1 MHQRNKLATRVC
13 ATAMAL
19 LLASAAFAQSKSA
32 ADYAAQVN
40 PLIGSEGK
48 GSNAQ
53 EQYLEAGYTFPG
65 AMYPFGMVQFTPT
78 FFRPEKGFVVN
89 QMSGAGCEHMG
100 NFPVLPLVGELKES
114 PNDMRHLNPQYQTQ
128 QATTG
133 FYHVKLGNNQ
143 VDCQLSV
150 TPRTGMAH
158 FTYPAGA
165 GRATVVIGSG
175 INATKL
181 VNASVRIT
189 APNHCEG
196 VADGGSFCGYE
207 ADYKVYFAAEF
218 DAPAT
223 ASGTWK
229 DHAVQPAS
237 AAATGP
243 NSGAYFTFDVAKDKS
258 IQYKFAISYVSLEN
272 AKENLRQENPTW
284 DFAKVRSAAATQ
296 WNKYLGKIAVSGG
309 TADHTTQFYTH
320 LYHAFAHPNVCNDV
334 NGQYRGADNQVHQVS
349 GQDYYTAFSNWDTY
363 RTQIQLLSLLAPEQ
377 ASAMV
382 ASLLTFAQQSGG
394 GFPRWVMANTETGIM
409 QGDPTAILVANA
421 YAFGATDF
429 DKAAAL
435 KIMRQGA
442 EVPGTKS
449 QAIETRPHL
458 QQYLAKGYMNASM
471 QLEYASADFAI
482 AQFARQALGNNEL
495 AGKYL
500 HQSQSWK
507 NLYNPATTWLN
518 SRNPDG
524 TWKKYDE
531 DWREASYKNYFW
543 MVPHN
548 LAGLIDTMGG
558 KAAAEARL
566 DDFFAKLNASYNQ
579 EWFAAGNEPDFQA
592 PWIYNWTNAP
602 YKTSAVVRRI
612 INEQYT
618 NRPMGLPG
626 NDDLGAMGAFYVFAN
641 VGLFPEIPGVAGFSL
656 NSPSFPAIRMQLRQ
670 GTVTI
675 TGGAEKETYI
685 RALQLNGQPYNATW
699 LPWEKIQRGAKLR
712 FDLSAT
718 PNKNWGT
725 ATPPPSF
732 N

>member
-1 MHQRNKLATRVC
+1 MNQSSKLVKRIFS
-13 ATAMAL
+13 TAVAF
-19 LLASAAFAQSKSA
+19 LLASAAFAQSKGA
-32 ADYAAQVN
+32 VDYAAKVN
-40 PLIGSEGK
+40 PLIGSQGK
-48 GSNAQ
+48 GSNPQ
-53 EQYLEAGYTFPG
+53 ERYLEAGYTFPG

-78 FFRPEKGFVVN
+78 FFNPEKGFVVN

-100 NFPVLPLVGELKES
+100 NFPVLPLTGELKQS
-114 PNDMRHLNPQYQTQ
+114 PNDMLGLNPQYQVR
-128 QATTG
+128 QATAG
-133 FYHVKLGNNQ
+133 FYYAQLGSNQ
-143 VDCQLSV
+143 VDCELSV
-150 TPRTGMAH
+150 TPRTGIAR

-165 GRATVVIGSG
+165 GKGTIVIGSG

-181 VNASVRIT
+181 VHATVRIT
-189 APNHCEG
+189 APNRCEG

-207 ADYKVYFAAEF
+207 AAYKVYFVAEF
-218 DAPAT
+218 DALAT

-229 DHAVQPAS
+229 DKTVQPAS
-237 AAATGP
+237 ATAEGP
-243 NSGAYFTFDVAKDKS
+243 NSGAYFTFDVAKDRS
-258 IQYKFAISYVSLEN
+258 IQYKFAISYVSIEN
-272 AKENLRQENPTW
+272 AKENLRKENPAW
-284 DFAKVRSAAATQ
+284 DFEKVKSAAVRQ
-296 WNKYLGKIAVSGG
+296 WNTYLGRIAVAGG

-320 LYHAFAHPNVCNDV
+320 LYHAFTHPNVSNDV
-334 NGQYRGADNQVHQVS
+334 NGQYLGADNQIHRTT
-349 GQDYYTAFSNWDTY
+349 GKDYYTAFSNWDTY

-382 ASLLTFAQQSGG
+382 TSILTFAQQSGG

-421 YAFGATDF
+421 HAFGATDF
-429 DKAAAL
+429 DKVAAL
-435 KIMRQGA
+435 KIMRRGA

-449 QAIETRPHL
+449 QQIETRPHL
-458 QQYLAKGYMNASM
+458 QQYLTKGYMNASM

-482 AQFARQALGNNEL
+482 AQFARQAFNDNDLYH
-495 AGKYL
+495 KYL
-500 HQSQSWK
+500 QQSQSWK

-524 TWKKYDE
+524 TWKKYDA

-566 DDFFAKLNASYNQ
+566 DEFFAKLNASYNQ

-592 PWIYNWTNAP
+592 PWIYNWTAAP

-656 NSPSFPAIRMQLRQ
+656 NSPSFPTIIMQLKK
-670 GTVTI
+670 GTVAI
-675 TGGAEKETYI
+675 TGGSEKAPYI
-685 RALQLNGQPYNATW
+685 QALQFNGQTYNATW
-699 LPWEKIQRGAKLR
+699 LPWKTMQNGAKLR
-712 FDLSAT
+712 FDLSET
-718 PNKNWGT
+718 PNKNWGM